1 MTKLSIQTFSREY
14 YKQRHQTVRK
24 PVNQKTECCGQ
35 DIDHDVLN
43 KSNPKDW
50 EMMLNH
56 CEDHLDQY
64 PSTETI
70 EPVCCKDCGRL
81 QQYLCSVNNRAYYNM
96 KD

>member
-1 MTKLSIQTFSREY
+1 MTKLSIQPFSREY

-64 PSTETI
+64 PSTETRARTRI
-70 EPVCCKDCGRL
+70 MRL
-81 QQYLCSVNNRAYYNM
+81 YVFFERRIKWIHYQYGMN
-96 KD
+96 

>member
-1 MTKLSIQTFSREY
+1 MTKLSIQPFSREY

-56 CEDHLDQY
+56 CEDHLSPCVVRIVEGY
-64 PSTETI
+64 SNTFVRSTI
-70 EPVCCKDCGRL
+70 EPTTT
-81 QQYLCSVNNRAYYNM
+81 
-96 KD
+96 